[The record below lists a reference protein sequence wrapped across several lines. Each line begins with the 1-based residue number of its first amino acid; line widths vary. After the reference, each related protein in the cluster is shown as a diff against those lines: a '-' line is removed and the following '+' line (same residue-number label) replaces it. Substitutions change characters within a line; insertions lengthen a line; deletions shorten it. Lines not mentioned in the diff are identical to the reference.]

1 MKLTYTVEEVAEVL
15 GVSKSSVYNLRN
27 AGTIHQLTKLPGV
40 LFSVKEIQAIAGLET
55 EVNSINY
62 RALKAENEELAKE
75 NAKLKNS
82 IKKSPAIYWRLR
94 GNLSMTSIMKI
105 AGFVLLLGTPG
116 SLEIDV
122 LTFYEAMLQGLLGIT
137 LLYSGIYIDKLKKAQ

>member
-55 EVNSINY
+55 EVNSVNY
-62 RALKAENEELAKE
+62 RALKSECERLTEE

-82 IKKSPAIYWRLR
+82 IKKI
-94 GNLSMTSIMKI
+94 TS
-105 AGFVLLLGTPG
+105 
-116 SLEIDV
+116 DV
-122 LTFYEAMLQGLLGIT
+122 LAIT
-137 LLYSGIYIDKLKKAQ
+137 GEFVND